1 MPAIAAGFAAITGP
15 VGLVIAA
22 IAALAAGIL
31 YMWDNW
37 KAIQERISDI
47 SWWRNAL
54 IEMLQFLTEWNA
66 INLLLEQVNNLI
78 SYFGGNPIPNP
89 FESMEESLEGLKVET
104 KEYEHEFGS
113 FADAIKNG
121 AKAATDALLPMQKQA
136 EKTGEAVNALSGSG
150 GGGRGRA
157 PIIDAPDAPGLKPL
171 GPNGL
176 PNMQIKETADV
187 NAVEENPD
195 PYAPW
200 RKSLQK
206 FAPIVSTVQQG
217 FQGFFNTLLS
227 GGQNPFQAFI
237 DGLKRMVTRLLAAA
251 AAAAALA
258 ALLQLTGIGGAG
270 ATFGGG
276 FKQLFGQMSG
286 FGNIMGSAA
295 GGGISGKE
303 PRLVGEMGPEIFMPQ
318 GAGTIIPNN
327 QLRGGGGVQRLHVTA
342 GNLRV
347 QGDALQT
354 GINVSGAKNKRWR

>member
-1 MPAIAAGFAAITGP
+1 
-15 VGLVIAA
+15 
-22 IAALAAGIL
+22 
-31 YMWDNW
+31 
-37 KAIQERISDI
+37 
-47 SWWRNAL
+47 
-54 IEMLQFLTEWNA
+54 
-66 INLLLEQVNNLI
+66 
-78 SYFGGNPIPNP
+78 
-89 FESMEESLEGLKVET
+89 
-104 KEYEHEFGS
+104 
-113 FADAIKNG
+113 
-121 AKAATDALLPMQKQA
+121 
-136 EKTGEAVNALSGSG
+136 
-150 GGGRGRA
+150 
-157 PIIDAPDAPGLKPL
+157 
-171 GPNGL
+171 
-176 PNMQIKETADV
+176 
-187 NAVEENPD
+187 
-195 PYAPW
+195 
-200 RKSLQK
+200 
-206 FAPIVSTVQQG
+206 
-217 FQGFFNTLLS
+217 
-227 GGQNPFQAFI
+227 
-237 DGLKRMVTRLLAAA
+237 MVTRLLAAA